1 MLQIAAVR
9 VMLVRKFICLFH
21 QIDSSASRI
30 CRNFSVYAQ
39 KCHGSRLSH
48 LQFSLEPR
56 YCKPYHHVRWL
67 ACDSSDSC
75 SSSDDK
81 LCVYQPDVRR
91 IRIVTMN
98 DVYTDDIVQDAAS
111 AQTSVQRDTIYTRR
125 HVSADDPTVQELF
138 RGICEGSRSALA
150 RAITLIESIHP
161 MRRAEAQVLLREIL
175 EHSRKKRRHSLHRV
189 NSFRIGSNMHYMMM
203 MVVINIVINV
213 VIAILFVMAVVCS
226 CALSMQGSDL
236 SQGCWLHC

>member
-1 MLQIAAVR
+1 
-9 VMLVRKFICLFH
+9 MLVRKVIYLFH
-21 QIDSSASRI
+21 QIDSSASRV

-39 KCHGSRLSH
+39 KCHGSHLSH
-48 LQFSLEPR
+48 LQFSLGLR
-56 YCKPYHHVRWL
+56 YCKPYHRVRWL
-67 ACDSSDSC
+67 ASDSSDSC

-98 DVYTDDIVQDAAS
+98 DVYTDDILPAS

-125 HVSADDPTVQELF
+125 HVSADDPTVQALF

-150 RAITLIESIHP
+150 RAITLIESVHP
-161 MRRAEAQVLLREIL
+161 MRRAEAQVLLREVL

-189 NSFRIGSNMHYMMM
+189 NSFRIGNNTSYMTMM
-203 MVVINIVINV
+203 MVTFYLFLQGGLHRRQNQILLNCDCIIQIHNIFYVLICF
-213 VIAILFVMAVVCS
+213 AILFVIIIIHAV
-226 CALSMQGSDL
+226 
-236 SQGCWLHC
+236 